1 MIIPEKYIQ
10 EEERIKLLESY
21 SILDTL
27 PEADYDDLTLI
38 ASQICGTPIALIT
51 FIDEE
56 RQWFKSHKG
65 LDISE
70 TPRDYSFCAY
80 AINDPENIFII
91 PDARND
97 IRFHDN
103 PIVAGQPN
111 VIFYAGV
118 PLTNEDGLPL
128 GTICVID
135 HKPKILT
142 PAQIRSLK
150 ALSEQ
155 TMRLLEL
162 RLNKSKLE
170 QTLVRLEKKNEEL
183 ERFAY
188 IAAHDLKS
196 PLANISGLTDFFI
209 DHYNDVIDAE
219 GHEIMNLIKSS
230 SSKLKEMIDSLLA
243 YSKSNVKEKEN
254 YTEVPISVLEK
265 ELSDLFIFKNN
276 CSITFKSNVK
286 FLYTNKTG
294 IEQILINLITNA
306 IKYNDKEN
314 VEIVIE
320 IIDDC
325 DYYKIAVS
333 DNGPGIL
340 KEYHNSIFEIFEV
353 VSAVDRYGEKGNGIG
368 LAIVKKIIEGLG
380 GTIHVESDM
389 GKGSTFKFTL
399 ARKKEIVF

>member
-209 DHYNDVIDAE
+209 DHYNDVIDTE

>member
-27 PEADYDDLTLI
+27 PESDYDDLTLI

-51 FIDEE
+51 FLDEE

-162 RLNKSKLE
+162 RLNKSQLE
-170 QTLVRLEKKNEEL
+170 QTLVKLEKKNEEL

-209 DHYNDVIDAE
+209 DHYNEVIDAE

-320 IIDDC
+320 IIEDYDC
-325 DYYKIAVS
+325 YKIAVS

-340 KEYHNSIFEIFEV
+340 KEYHTSIFEIFEV
-353 VSAVDRYGEKGNGIG
+353 VSTVDRYGEKGNGIG

>member
-1 MIIPEKYIQ
+1 MIVPEKYIQ

-27 PEADYDDLTLI
+27 PEADYDNLTLI

-51 FIDEE
+51 FVDEE
-56 RQWFKSHKG
+56 RQWFKSHAG

-80 AINDPENIFII
+80 AINDPKNVFII

-142 PAQIRSLK
+142 PAQIGSLK

-155 TMRLLEL
+155 TMKLLEL
-162 RLNKSKLE
+162 RLNKL
-170 QTLVRLEKKNEEL
+170 QLEKTMEALGKKNLEL

-209 DHYNDVIDAE
+209 DNYNETIDE
-219 GHEIMNLIKSS
+219 DGKEIINLIKSS
-230 SSKLKEMIDSLLA
+230 SAKLREMIDSLLA
-243 YSKSNVKEKEN
+243 YSKSNVIEKEN
-254 YTEVPISVLEK
+254 NSEVEIAVLEK
-265 ELSDLFIFKNN
+265 ELSNLFIFKNN
-276 CSITFKSNVK
+276 CSITFKSNVSSV
-286 FLYTNKTG
+286 YTNKTA
-294 IEQILINLITNA
+294 IEQILINLVTNA

-314 VEIVIE
+314 IEIEIE
-320 IIDDC
+320 IIEENNF
-325 DYYKIAVS
+325 YKITVS

-340 KEYHNSIFEIFEV
+340 KEYHTVIFEIFKV
-353 VSAVDRYGEKGNGIG
+353 GSKVDRYGVKGNGIG
-368 LAIVKKIIEGLG
+368 LATVKKIVEALD
-380 GTIHVESDM
+380 GTIAIESEM
-389 GKGSTFKFTL
+389 GKGTKFKFTL
-399 ARKKEIVF
+399 GREKELVV

>member
-353 VSAVDRYGEKGNGIG
+353 VSTVDRYGEKGNGIG

>member
-51 FIDEE
+51 FLDEE

-209 DHYNDVIDAE
+209 DHYNEVIDAE

-320 IIDDC
+320 IIEDYDC
-325 DYYKIAVS
+325 YKIAVS

-340 KEYHNSIFEIFEV
+340 KEYHTSIFEIFEV
-353 VSAVDRYGEKGNGIG
+353 VSTVDRYGEKGNGIG

-399 ARKKEIVF
+399 ARKKEIVL

>member
-1 MIIPEKYIQ
+1 MIVPEKYIK

-27 PEADYDDLTLI
+27 PEADYDNLTLI

-51 FIDEE
+51 FLDEE
-56 RQWFKSHKG
+56 RQWFKSHTG
-65 LDISE
+65 IDISE

-80 AINDPENIFII
+80 AINDPKNIFII

-135 HKPKILT
+135 HKPKVLT

-155 TMRLLEL
+155 TMKLLEL
-162 RLNKSKLE
+162 RLNKLQLEKAMKALE
-170 QTLVRLEKKNEEL
+170 QKNQEL

-209 DHYNDVIDAE
+209 DNYNESIDEDGKEVI
-219 GHEIMNLIKSS
+219 NLIKSS
-230 SSKLKEMIDSLLA
+230 SSKLREMIDSLLS
-243 YSKSNVKEKEN
+243 YSKSNVTDKDNNSE
-254 YTEVPISVLEK
+254 IQLSILEK
-265 ELSDLFIFKNN
+265 EFSNLFVFNNN
-276 CSITFKSNVK
+276 CSITFKSNVSS
-286 FLYTNKTG
+286 LYTNKTAL
-294 IEQILINLITNA
+294 EQILINLVTNA

-314 VEIVIE
+314 IQIEIE
-320 IIDDC
+320 IIEQNDF
-325 DYYKIAVS
+325 YKIVVC

-340 KEYHNSIFEIFEV
+340 KEHQKAIFEIFEV
-353 VSAVDRYGEKGNGIG
+353 GSKVDRYGVKGNGIG
-368 LAIVKKIIEGLG
+368 LATVKKIVEDLG
-380 GTIHVESDM
+380 GLITIESEM
-389 GKGSTFKFTL
+389 GKGSKFKFTL
-399 ARKKEIVF
+399 AREKELVV

>member
-209 DHYNDVIDAE
+209 DHYNDVIDTE

-353 VSAVDRYGEKGNGIG
+353 VSTVDRYGEKGNGIG